1 MNIFNFCEF
10 SPGYCVEKLSLP
22 PRNKS
27 RYDGYLTF
35 EECSEMCKNLDSQ
48 VLTKTHLTSM
58 SLVQKWVLGP
68 KLTMDVPGHGRS
80 WSPGPGVKAF
90 CCKNFE
96 PLKAYER
103 R

>member
-35 EECSEMCKNLDSQ
+35 DECSEMCNNLDSQ

-58 SLVQKWVLGP
+58 SLVQNWVI
-68 KLTMDVPGHGRS
+68 
-80 WSPGPGVKAF
+80 SPEMPLVIDASGVKVF
-90 CCKNFE
+90 CCKFLNH
-96 PLKAYER
+96 
-103 R
+103 